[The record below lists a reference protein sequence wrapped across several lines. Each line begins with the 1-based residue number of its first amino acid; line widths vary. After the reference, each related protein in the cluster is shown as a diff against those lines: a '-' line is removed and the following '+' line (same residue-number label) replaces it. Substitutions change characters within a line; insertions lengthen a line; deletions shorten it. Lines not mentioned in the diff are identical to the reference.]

1 MSSSI
6 VVTDLDRDASL
17 VRRQSYG
24 TIEAAGGTFEQLSFR
39 RWPKFVW
46 LPEQRLL
53 GGWLHRRRTEDR
65 CRLYY
70 DQPRRF
76 PGFLAVKYI
85 QSGQGTSLAT
95 VLAALAAL
103 EQVARLKQSDAL
115 LCDVANPR
123 ITPRVMQRFGWEPH
137 APSLWHHNYIRR
149 YYGNYEP
156 TTLRAAATTAMLQ
169 EEHAAV

>member
-1 MSSSI
+1 MASSI
-6 VVTDLDRDASL
+6 AVTDLDRAAAL
-17 VRRQSYG
+17 VRQQRYG
-24 TIEAAGGTFEQLSFR
+24 TIEAAGGAFERLSFR

-53 GGWLHRRRTEDR
+53 GGWLHRRRAEDR
-65 CRLYY
+65 CRLYF

-103 EQVARLKQSDAL
+103 EKVARLKQSDAL

-137 APSLWHHNYIRR
+137 APSLWHHNYVRR
-149 YYGNYEP
+149 FYGNYEP
-156 TTLRAAATTAMLQ
+156 VLPRADATTAVLP
-169 EEHAAV
+169 EEHVPV